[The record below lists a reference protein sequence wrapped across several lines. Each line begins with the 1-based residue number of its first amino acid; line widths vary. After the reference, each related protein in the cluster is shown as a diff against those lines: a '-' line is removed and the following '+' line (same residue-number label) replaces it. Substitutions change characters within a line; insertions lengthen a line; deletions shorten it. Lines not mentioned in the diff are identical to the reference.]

1 MYIAV
6 EDIKPGYQLKEDVM
20 AQTSNPIIPAGTILT
35 DQHIRFLRAFSIQ
48 SVDIMIEEENPLA
61 SFPSASTSIK
71 VSPMINT
78 MEQLYFT
85 ALERVK
91 EEFQRWQSGMN
102 VEIARV
108 RAIILPVLE
117 YTLEN
122 PKQIQKISAYSKKD
136 TYLYHHAL
144 SVGLLSGMLAQ
155 KLNYDKGVIV
165 QSALAGLLADCG
177 MSKIKMSLLMKG
189 TALTESEYKE
199 IQNHP
204 VVSYK
209 MVKDLNL
216 LKPEAKLA
224 IYQHHE
230 RLDGSGYP
238 MAAKANTIHGI
249 SQLVGLADTYHALT
263 TDRLFRRR
271 QSVFKAV
278 EMIQQDLFGQF
289 DLSIIDAL
297 LSLIADL
304 YPGMDVFLS
313 NGSKGKVMFVHPGH
327 KTRPLVQLSNG
338 DIIDLVKRRDLYI
351 EKSEEK
357 TAN

>member
-1 MYIAV
+1 MYIAL
-6 EDIKPGYQLKEDVM
+6 ENIKPGYLLKEAVM
-20 AQTSNPIIPAGTILT
+20 AGTSNPIISSGTILT

-48 SVDIMIEEENPLA
+48 SIDVIVEEDSPA
-61 SFPSASTSIK
+61 SLYSASPSI
-71 VSPMINT
+71 SALPMIDP
-78 MEQLYFT
+78 MERLYFKT
-85 ALERVK
+85 LKSVK

-102 VEIARV
+102 VEIARM
-108 RAIILPVLE
+108 RTIILPILE

-122 PKQIQKISAYSKKD
+122 PEQLQKISAYSKKD
-136 TYLYHHAL
+136 VYLYHHTL
-144 SVGLLSGMLAQ
+144 SVGLLSGMIAQ
-155 KLNYDKGVIV
+155 KLNYDKGLII

-177 MSKIKMSLLMKG
+177 MSKTKMSLLTKS
-189 TALTESEYKE
+189 TALTENEYKE

-204 VVSYK
+204 VASYK
-209 MVKDLNL
+209 MVKDLKL

-238 MAAKANTIHGI
+238 AGAKGNAVHAI
-249 SQLVGLADTYHALT
+249 SQLIGLADTYHALT
-263 TDRLFRRR
+263 TERLFRGR

-289 DLSIIDAL
+289 DLSVMDAL
-297 LSLIADL
+297 FSLVAELS
-304 YPGMDVFLS
+304 PGMQVTLS
-313 NGSKGKVMFVHPGH
+313 NGSEGKVMFVQPGH
-327 KTRPLVQLSNG
+327 KTRPLVQLPNG
-338 DIIDLVKRRDLYI
+338 DVIDLVKRRDLYI